1 MFVGEFLCFLDIFG
15 GKDFPGKIRLQ
26 DVLQAGDFG
35 MIEETAARAD
45 VGIDEARV
53 GGILPPVGEL
63 VAVGVED
70 RIEAKGLDI
79 DLDSAA
85 AAAGERLG
93 IRGAACCA
101 PTRIVT
107 VDLA

>member
-1 MFVGEFLCFLDIFG
+1 MFVGEFPSFLDIFG
-15 GKDFPGKIRLQ
+15 GKNYAGKVRFHN
-26 DVLQAGDFG
+26 VLQAGDFG
-35 MIEETAARAD
+35 MIEKTAARAN

-53 GGILPPVGEL
+53 GRILPPVGEL
-63 VAVGVED
+63 VAVGIED
-70 RIEAKGLDI
+70 RIEAKGLNV